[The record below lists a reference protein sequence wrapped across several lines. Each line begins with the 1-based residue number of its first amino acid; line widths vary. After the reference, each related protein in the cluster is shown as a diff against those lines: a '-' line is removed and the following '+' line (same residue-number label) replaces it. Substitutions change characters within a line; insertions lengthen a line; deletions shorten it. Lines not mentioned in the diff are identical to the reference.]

1 MSPALHLAPLFA
13 LAAVTLLVWM
23 TMLVQ
28 RALHMRRNRIT
39 PEDMPT
45 RAAADA
51 KFGSAQAS
59 NNALM
64 NLCELPILFYVLW
77 ILLFVMKQNDALYLL
92 LGWIFVSLRTVQ
104 ALVHVTYNK
113 VMHRGLAY
121 LLSSVVLWLMWARLA
136 GQMYLGLD
144 F

>member
-1 MSPALHLAPLFA
+1 MSPAMHLAPLFA
-13 LAAVTLLVWM
+13 LVTVTLLVWLS
-23 TMLVQ
+23 MLVQ
-28 RALHMRRNRIT
+28 RSLHMRRNRIS

-51 KFGSAQAS
+51 RFGDAQS
-59 NNALM
+59 TNNALM
-64 NLCELPILFYVLW
+64 NLCELPVLFYVLW

-92 LGWIFVSLRTVQ
+92 LAWIFVGLRAVQ
-104 ALVHVTYNK
+104 ALVHVTYNT

-121 LLSSVVLWLMWARLA
+121 LLSSLVLWAMWARAA
-136 GQMYLGLD
+136 GQFYLGLD